1 MYLEVHNMLRRERYC
16 RKHITTWPKKTKVG
30 NIFRYVMSLPKKAQF
45 WDAYRPMRFWFWCS
59 KHGRWQFFLED
70 RFSSFDRDLKNTKI
84 MVPMNPEGVHGQPPP
99 GSPTT
104 THTDHKFKE
113 DEDFLEQGFI
123 SARHTEWLTELR
135 FYVPLDIKRVIFG
148 DILYIT
154 VHNCRTQY
162 STHSN

>member
-99 GSPTT
+99 VPQLQPTRIT
-104 THTDHKFKE
+104 
-113 DEDFLEQGFI
+113 
-123 SARHTEWLTELR
+123 SS
-135 FYVPLDIKRVIFG
+135 KRTKTSSSKDSFQHVIR
-148 DILYIT
+148 
-154 VHNCRTQY
+154 N
-162 STHSN
+162 